1 MSTSTYGPFISQITS
16 FSEPSLIHASVQAP
30 SAPCIEWV
38 TVTLKPETDKQEW
51 VKGLDALKEVL
62 GERQI
67 SAGWVTENE
76 RAFVVLI
83 GWENK
88 EEHMEWKGRLS
99 EQEVTKAMAMF
110 RSEGVSRV
118 DMCHVGVEQM
128 L

>member
-1 MSTSTYGPFISQITS
+1 M
-16 FSEPSLIHASVQAP
+16 
-30 SAPCIEWV
+30 
-38 TVTLKPETDKQEW
+38 
-51 VKGLDALKEVL
+51 KGLDALKEVL